1 MITFLVV
8 LGNVALVLILS
19 WLGLFGVVIELIC
32 AILGGGGSGG
42 SGSSGSDDSFGGGSF
57 GGGGSS
63 GDV

>member
-32 AILGGGGSGG
+32 AILGDDSDG